1 MSARKIIARSLP
13 RVPEACKQAGWRR
26 RGRPQVLGGM
36 ALALL
41 LAGCQTPE
49 APRHQAAFA
58 RDGGDTGKAARHVIV
73 MINDGAGW
81 GTWDAAAY
89 WQYGSRAGTPYAGF
103 PVRYAMTTY
112 PLNNEDEP
120 TGDDESQ
127 VNYDEKKAWRTEPD
141 EDPQFAFKA
150 YEYLDD
156 DAADSAAAGTSLAS
170 GIKTYNNG
178 INMDNRGRPVPFV
191 TQVARAA
198 GKATGVVT
206 TVPFS
211 HATPATFGAHA
222 LSRKHYHRIADQMLR
237 SGDLG
242 LIMGMGAPGFNVN
255 GTACGQLRAD
265 ESRKGCDDAH
275 EYLSAASWRALQA
288 GEIVPQGHERP
299 WTVIRDKA
307 EFEAMAEGR
316 LSHRGPLIGLP
327 KVAGNGTLQQGRE
340 GRITGRDVGKP
351 SGEAFVRTVP
361 SLATMTRAALGH
373 LQKDPDGF
381 FMMVEGG
388 ATDWAAHT
396 SDACA
401 GDNAWNKDYNP
412 GCKSVQLGRLIEET
426 ADFNDAVAA
435 VVDWVEQNSNWQETL
450 LIVTTDHDNSMP
462 MGPDAERVPFQPVEN
477 RGRGRMPGFSLRA
490 TGDHSNA
497 LVPLWAKGAGA
508 EGFARRVRGHDPAYG
523 RHVGL
528 SDGTYIDNTD
538 VHAVVKAALTGQ
550 TVPAVQVGTR

>member
-156 DAADSAAAGTSLAS
+156 DAADSAAAGTALAS

-191 TQVARAA
+191 T
-198 GKATGVVT
+198 
-206 TVPFS
+206 
-211 HATPATFGAHA
+211 
-222 LSRKHYHRIADQMLR
+222 
-237 SGDLG
+237 
-242 LIMGMGAPGFNVN
+242 
-255 GTACGQLRAD
+255 
-265 ESRKGCDDAH
+265 
-275 EYLSAASWRALQA
+275 
-288 GEIVPQGHERP
+288 
-299 WTVIRDKA
+299 
-307 EFEAMAEGR
+307 
-316 LSHRGPLIGLP
+316 
-327 KVAGNGTLQQGRE
+327 
-340 GRITGRDVGKP
+340 
-351 SGEAFVRTVP
+351 
-361 SLATMTRAALGH
+361 
-373 LQKDPDGF
+373 
-381 FMMVEGG
+381 
-388 ATDWAAHT
+388 
-396 SDACA
+396 
-401 GDNAWNKDYNP
+401 
-412 GCKSVQLGRLIEET
+412 
-426 ADFNDAVAA
+426 
-435 VVDWVEQNSNWQETL
+435 
-450 LIVTTDHDNSMP
+450 
-462 MGPDAERVPFQPVEN
+462 
-477 RGRGRMPGFSLRA
+477 
-490 TGDHSNA
+490 
-497 LVPLWAKGAGA
+497 
-508 EGFARRVRGHDPAYG
+508 
-523 RHVGL
+523 
-528 SDGTYIDNTD
+528 
-538 VHAVVKAALTGQ
+538 
-550 TVPAVQVGTR
+550 